1 MSISA
6 IAVMIT
12 GIENFTRVPAR
23 DSLSLLVKT
32 KSLLGFGIY
41 LGIYTLKIYAAA
53 TTDSE

>member
-1 MSISA
+1 M
-6 IAVMIT
+6 AVMIT
-12 GIENFTRVPAR
+12 GMENLTRVPAR

-32 KSLLGFGIY
+32 KSSLGFGIY